1 MEEILIAIA
10 VGLVMLLGLAG
21 VLLPVFPDLVLIWG
35 AALGYGLVLGWGEAG
50 LWIFGIMTVLG
61 LVGMLAE
68 IWVSSASARR
78 RGASWEAIAVGLGL
92 GAIGFFLLTPLGGL
106 TLLLLGTLLVEY
118 YRQKDLEKAL
128 RSMLGIGLG
137 YGVSVGV
144 KIGVALTMIGLWLV
158 WVFLP

>member
-1 MEEILIAIA
+1 
-10 VGLVMLLGLAG
+10 
-21 VLLPVFPDLVLIWG
+21 
-35 AALGYGLVLGWGEAG
+35 
-50 LWIFGIMTVLG
+50 
-61 LVGMLAE
+61 
-68 IWVSSASARR
+68 
-78 RGASWEAIAVGLGL
+78 L

-137 YGVSVGV
+137 YGASVGV